1 LKTISSASFIEIE
14 DNFPDEKNFETP
26 LSQPSSERDKCTSR
40 VIIPHPNQSQQHQ
53 QKLQSASK
61 TGNSRKKLGSKKDV
75 SEVEDNSLFD
85 TRNSL
90 SPPPSPLSSFC
101 DSSSVISHLNE
112 TTQSQSQTQNLS
124 QNCSQHQSQ
133 NYSQNYS
140 QTYSQDYSQEYTQS
154 QSQDLNQNENG
165 DENESDVEKDEEF
178 KNLNTNE
185 NEKSNKRS
193 LKNNIKKNTQT
204 KKKETDFEDQSQ
216 ESITTSKS
224 KQTKGKRNPPAIDLT
239 SRTRGERG
247 ENENGSDKYKRYRM
261 KQKAKLESMH
271 DDLEKTTLEVE
282 RLKAREKKLLYL
294 LLASNK
300 QLMIK
305 DQECAKVKLELEKA
319 KSKNVDLDQRELFQ
333 LHHQI
338 LQTLRS
344 LKDLSSSSST
354 SQTQTLNLPSN
365 SNSNSNAL
373 NNQLNL
379 NPNITPVLN
388 SNSDTISTINS
399 LTTMQSNLSRSTS
412 LIMNS
417 MKHQLHSHF
426 IQNQDQ
432 NQNQSQERFVENSLK
447 MYDSEVRSELEEN
460 VLSSIL
466 DEEYIYD
473 RYKQKSFH
481 SSPQNSNQGK
491 QQQKQHNQTESFLNQ
506 NSNSNSNSNQNSK
519 IRNITTSTSFTIH
532 SQEQES
538 QFVPNQSLQTI
549 SISLNNQSRTF
560 GSQKSFS
567 FTSERGK
574 KSFIRVS
581 SLEQILSMDDL
592 DGKKFKAG
600 FYSELFKNI

>member
-1 LKTISSASFIEIE
+1 LKTIPSASFIEIE
-14 DNFPDEKNFETP
+14 DNFPDEKSFEKP
-26 LSQPSSERDKCTSR
+26 LSQPNSEREKCTPR
-40 VIIPHPNQSQQHQ
+40 VLIPHPNQSLQHQ
-53 QKLQSASK
+53 QKSQPISK
-61 TGNSRKKLGSKKDV
+61 PAHSRNKLRSKKDV
-75 SEVEDNSLFD
+75 NEVEDNSFFQ
-85 TRNSL
+85 RS
-90 SPPPSPLSSFC
+90 PSPLSPDVSFC
-101 DSSSVISHLNE
+101 DSSSVISHSNLNE
-112 TTQSQSQTQNLS
+112 TSLQSQSQSQTQNL
-124 QNCSQHQSQ
+124 SQ

-140 QTYSQDYSQEYTQS
+140 QTYSQDYNQS
-154 QSQDLNQNENG
+154 QSQDPNHEND
-165 DENESDVEKDEEF
+165 DENESEIERDEGFE
-178 KNLNTNE
+178 NL

-193 LKNNIKKNTQT
+193 LKNNNNIKKNTQT

-216 ESITTSKS
+216 ESTTTSKS

-239 SRTRGERG
+239 SKTRGERG

-305 DQECAKVKLELEKA
+305 DQECAKVKLELEKV

-344 LKDLSSSSST
+344 LKDLSSSSSST
-354 SQTQTLNLPSN
+354 SQTQTQTLNLPSN
-365 SNSNSNAL
+365 LPSNLSSNSNSNAL

-379 NPNITPVLN
+379 NPNIIPVLN

-412 LIMNS
+412 FIMNS

-426 IQNQDQ
+426 IQTQDQ
-432 NQNQSQERFVENSLK
+432 NQHQNQSQERFVENSLK
-447 MYDSEVRSELEEN
+447 KYDSEVRSELEEN

-481 SSPQNSNQGK
+481 SFPQNSNQGK
-491 QQQKQHNQTESFLNQ
+491 QQQQQKQHNQTESFLDQ
-506 NSNSNSNSNQNSK
+506 NSNSNQNSK
-519 IRNITTSTSFTIH
+519 IRSITTSTSFTIH

-549 SISLNNQSRTF
+549 SISLNNQSQTF